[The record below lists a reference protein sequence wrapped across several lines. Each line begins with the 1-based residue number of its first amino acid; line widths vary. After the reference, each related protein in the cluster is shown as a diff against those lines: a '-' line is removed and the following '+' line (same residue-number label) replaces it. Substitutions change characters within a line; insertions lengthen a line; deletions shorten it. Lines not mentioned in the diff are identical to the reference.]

1 MNAVEE
7 AVRNL
12 GKAIQADPRYTAY
25 HAAKAANDG
34 DEALQGDIQAFN
46 LKRMSYQHEMEKP
59 DDQRDNAKMQQLEAQ
74 VQEIYDRIVANPH
87 MAAFQAA
94 KEAMDAMM
102 QEVDMILTLCAN
114 GEDPDTC
121 HPDLSNCT
129 GNCASCGGCH

>member
-7 AVRNL
+7 AVRTL

-34 DEALQGDIQAFN
+34 DEALQGDIQVFN

-59 DDQRDNAKMQQLEAQ
+59 EGQRNEEKIQQLEAQ
-74 VQEIYDRIVANPH
+74 VQEIYAHIVSNPH
-87 MAAFQAA
+87 MAEFQMA

-102 QEVDMILTLCAN
+102 QELDMILTLCAN
-114 GEDPDTC
+114 GENPDTC
-121 HPDLSNCT
+121 HPDLSGCT

>member
-34 DEALQGDIQAFN
+34 D
-46 LKRMSYQHEMEKP
+46 
-59 DDQRDNAKMQQLEAQ
+59 
-74 VQEIYDRIVANPH
+74 VQEIYDRIVGNPH

-102 QEVDMILTLCAN
+102 QEVDLILTLCAN